1 MTIVDVHDPR
11 LELQRS
17 ADFLRER
24 WGAPPDVAVVAGS
37 GLSILRSIGRQIDA
51 VAYSDLPGFAGSS
64 VAGHG
69 SDLCLLDVASK
80 RVALFT
86 GRVHLYEGH
95 APHTVAQHAA
105 LMSCLGCS
113 SILLTNA
120 CGGLHPAR
128 SVGDIV
134 LASEVINWTFRTL
147 ATGSTDSS
155 VSSAQPSTT
164 LNHLWQRTILDSCSR
179 NGIAIHRGTF
189 AQMMGPSYET
199 RAEIRMLRRLGADTV
214 GMSSAL
220 EARWAASQGM
230 SVAIVSLVTNTLTDS
245 VVRSVTH
252 EEVIDASARAQ
263 ERICEVVQCAISTL
277 PLPV

>member
-11 LELQRS
+11 AEMQRS
-17 ADFLRER
+17 ADILRER

-37 GLSILRSIGRQIDA
+37 GLSILRSIGRQIDLIP
-51 VAYSDLPGFAGSS
+51 YGDLPGFAGSS

-95 APHTVAQHAA
+95 APHTIAQHAA
-105 LMSCLGCS
+105 LMACLGCS

-134 LASEVINWTFRTL
+134 LASDVINWTSRSLVT
-147 ATGSTDSS
+147 ASS
-155 VSSAQPSTT
+155 GVSVAYAQPSNV
-164 LNHLWQRTILDSCSR
+164 LNSHWQHAILDSCAGS
-179 NGIAIHRGTF
+179 GIAIHRGTF
-189 AQMMGPSYET
+189 VQMMGPSYET

-230 SVAIVSLVTNTLTDS
+230 SVAMVSLVTNTLTDS
-245 VVRSVTH
+245 IVRSVSH

-263 ERICEVVQCAISTL
+263 ERICEVVRCAINTL
-277 PLPV
+277 PLRA